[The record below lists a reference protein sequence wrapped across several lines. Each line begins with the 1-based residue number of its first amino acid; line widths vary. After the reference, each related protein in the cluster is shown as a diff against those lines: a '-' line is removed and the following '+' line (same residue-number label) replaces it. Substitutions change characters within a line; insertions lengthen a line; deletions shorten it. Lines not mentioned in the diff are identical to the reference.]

1 MLRRIAEDRLRAL
14 WSAFP
19 AVLVLGARQV
29 GKTTLARTVLPEAL
43 YCDLEEPGT
52 RELFS
57 EDPTYQIESRE
68 ERIGERALI
77 LDEAQAVPEVFSALR
92 GIIDRERSRNGRF
105 LLMGSAQPSLVR
117 GISETLTGRVGVI
130 TLDPLT
136 AIEVSSGNKE
146 MDYRILWLR
155 GGFPDALR
163 GDFRTWWESYLST
176 FLERDLPYLGVSAD
190 PLLARRLL
198 TYLAHVQ
205 GGLFNASEVGRNL
218 GVSYHTIHRYIG
230 IFERTFLVRRLPPYF
245 RNIGKRLV
253 RSPKIYLR
261 DTGLLHHLLNVS
273 SVEELESHPKRGA
286 SWETFVLED
295 LLRREGVAYPHSQHY
310 FWRTAAGAEIDLL
323 LERGQELFGVE
334 VKVGRG
340 GKAGVGKRMG
350 EVVRDVGAKA
360 GWILDQSKEE
370 VPLVSGVVCRG
381 FPIDFSWLPK

>member
-1 MLRRIAEDRLRAL
+1 MLRRIAENRLMPL

-29 GKTTLARTVLPEAL
+29 GKTTLARAVLPEAL

-68 ERIGERALI
+68 ERGGERALI

-198 TYLAHVQ
+198 TYLAHAQ

-218 GVSYHTIHRYIG
+218 GVSYHTIHRYIS

-273 SVEELESHPKRGA
+273 SIEELESHPKRGA

-295 LLRREGVAYPHSQHY
+295 LLRRESVAYPHSQPY

-334 VKVGRG
+334 LKVGRG
-340 GKAGVGKRMG
+340 SKAGVGKRVG
-350 EVVRDVGAKA
+350 EVVGDVGANA

-370 VPLVSGVVCRG
+370 VPLASGVVCRG
-381 FPIDFSWLPK
+381 YPIDFSWLPK